1 MGIRVSLYGVLP
13 LAPEWK
19 LCSSEEWGMLE
30 TSNGNPALHETFR
43 NRLVYNQ
50 RFLKMSV
57 VTLLL
62 FPSLGRG
69 TPEGQGVGR
78 RRNRAKPT
86 SGATRH
92 LLPEEGGRNRS
103 KCIALYASSL
113 KAGYSYSLCMKIH
126 RLNGFW
132 RFKRFTGFSSYVN
145 NVYSKSPRRLD
156 PSFLIR
162 AKISFPIKGQ
172 HALGANPEP
181 PNYIS
186 SSSWICSFFLQYL
199 E

>member
-1 MGIRVSLYGVLP
+1 MRSGGRY
-13 LAPEWK
+13 
-19 LCSSEEWGMLE
+19 LE

-62 FPSLGRG
+62 SPSLGRG

-92 LLPEEGGRNRS
+92 LLPKEGGRSGMSNPSPLPREGDRRSVTTLIVRKRRGVYIGQCHFRASPYIYSRRSRHHKFESRDEWLGIRS
-103 KCIALYASSL
+103 K
-113 KAGYSYSLCMKIH
+113 
-126 RLNGFW
+126 R
-132 RFKRFTGFSSYVN
+132 
-145 NVYSKSPRRLD
+145 
-156 PSFLIR
+156 
-162 AKISFPIKGQ
+162 
-172 HALGANPEP
+172 
-181 PNYIS
+181 
-186 SSSWICSFFLQYL
+186 
-199 E
+199 